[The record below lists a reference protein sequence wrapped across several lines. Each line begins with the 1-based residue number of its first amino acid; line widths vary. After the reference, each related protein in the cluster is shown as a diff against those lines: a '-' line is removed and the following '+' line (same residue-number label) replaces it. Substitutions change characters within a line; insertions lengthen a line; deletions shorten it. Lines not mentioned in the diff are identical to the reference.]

1 MAEVVWAFDKH
12 MVAAQHA
19 GRPVIGPNT
28 EIVAGT
34 SYIGPDQ
41 PAITVDPS
49 LGSSPYREL
58 LDRAWDRI
66 SPWDERS
73 TNVDRAALAHVI
85 GDVAAETVDNDEDRY
100 QACLAHIATD
110 GVVDLGQ
117 LLDVGVGD
125 NRVRALAA
133 GYLVAN
139 YLPGSQVRFDGNRVD
154 GVDQFWVRY
163 KSPEDFG
170 SYLEP
175 LATVVLNPGKRQA
188 ATLLETGVL
197 AGQWRDQYQ
206 PASSPY
212 ARPRDEGNLALLNYN
227 RRQFPVVR
235 GIAEEL
241 GKLDYDGPRPAF
253 SLLKG
258 VAEFN
263 RERATRA

>member
-1 MAEVVWAFDKH
+1 MAEIVWAFDEY
-12 MVAAQHA
+12 MATEQYA

-28 EIVAGT
+28 GIVGGV

-49 LGSSPYREL
+49 LGSSPYRVF

-66 SPWDERS
+66 SPWDDRS
-73 TNVDRAALAHVI
+73 ANADRAALAHIVC
-85 GDVAAETVDNDEDRY
+85 DAAAETVDTDEDRY
-100 QACLAHIATD
+100 QAFLAHIATD

-117 LLDVGVGD
+117 LLDAGVGD

-133 GYLVAN
+133 GYLVAS
-139 YLPGSQVRFDGNRVD
+139 YLPGSQVRFDGNQVD

-163 KSPEDFG
+163 KSPDDFG

-175 LATVVLNPGKRQA
+175 LATVVVNPGKRQA
-188 ATLLETGVL
+188 ATLLETGTL
-197 AGQWRDQYQ
+197 AGTWHDQYV
-206 PASSPY
+206 PGSSPY

-227 RRQFPVVR
+227 RNQFPVVR

-263 RERATRA
+263 RERADRG